1 MIYDLR
7 QILALFS
14 DKFRVGL
21 PHDLVHAVWLMEVA
35 MSLNDD
41 EIGKDFDS
49 DCKYSFDEVH
59 SISGIDVRFTEVE
72 DISGARASI
81 SYDGV
86 LLFEDDFDSVSEAKA
101 QTLVWISKF
110 VSNFVTLH
118 ERISATEGK
127 GGDLF
132 RIRRIMR
139 SDRLKAVLA
148 NASNFERK
156 SVGFSDDDIPW

>member
-21 PHDLVHAVWLMEVA
+21 PQDLVHAVWLMEVA
-35 MSLNDD
+35 MGLSDD
-41 EIGKDFDS
+41 KIGKDLDS
-49 DCKYSFDEVH
+49 GYSFDEVH
-59 SISGIDVRFTEVE
+59 SIGGIDVRFTEVE
-72 DISGARASI
+72 DVSGARASI
-81 SYDGV
+81 YYDGV

-101 QTLVWISKF
+101 QTLVWISNF

-118 ERISATEGK
+118 ERIAATEGK

-139 SDRLKAVLA
+139 NDRLKSVLA

-156 SVGFSDDDIPW
+156 SVGFSDDDIPL